1 VQATDDKG
9 EKLYVNQ
16 YGQIKP
22 YSEVKEEIT
31 TAKTQLIS
39 LDELTQQKVSVPA
52 KVSSSLPIDPLF
64 DLTAGV
70 NIRNWANA
78 SEDNAALLSDVF
90 KLDVDNSGNPVT
102 VDLSYLKDLNKS
114 FTGTQLAD
122 ELTNYLNREFGD
134 EAFFDLSGQ
143 TSTLPTRD
151 RDLTIRTSRIST
163 TLGGVATPT
172 PVNLTLK
179 ASDFGK
185 TEEEMDWTQVRTRDM
200 SAALQKAIDR
210 TPGLRQQI
218 GSPQVNTDGP

>member
-134 EAFFDLSGQ
+134 EAFF
-143 TSTLPTRD
+143 
-151 RDLTIRTSRIST
+151 
-163 TLGGVATPT
+163 
-172 PVNLTLK
+172 
-179 ASDFGK
+179 
-185 TEEEMDWTQVRTRDM
+185 
-200 SAALQKAIDR
+200 
-210 TPGLRQQI
+210 
-218 GSPQVNTDGP
+218 